1 MMKQIFTV
9 LVLFAGSLLLHSC
22 FSQKYKVGPLE
33 LTEEKILNQ
42 QKSEFLFWGLVGL
55 NEVHLDS
62 LTLDSLNYQVEVV
75 HTFADFVVSIV
86 TLGVYTPTT
95 IRVKVSAVIPE
106 PKRKG
111 FNLMKFTDEEDD

>member
-1 MMKQIFTV
+1 MRKQIFTGV
-9 LVLFAGSLLLHSC
+9 VLFAGSLLLHSC
-22 FSQKYKVGPLE
+22 FSQNYKVGPLE

-42 QKSEFLFWGLVGL
+42 QKSDFLFWGLVGL

-95 IRVKVSAVIPE
+95 IRVKVSAVIPK
-106 PKRKG
+106 PKRKRI
-111 FNLMKFTDEEDD
+111 LLLKFPDEEDD

>member
-1 MMKQIFTV
+1 MRKQIFTV
-9 LVLFAGSLLLHSC
+9 VVLFAGSLLLHSC
-22 FSQKYKVGPLE
+22 FSQNYKVGPLE

-42 QKSEFLFWGLVGL
+42 QKSDFLFWGLVGL

-95 IRVKVSAVIPE
+95 IRVKVSAVIPK
-106 PKRKG
+106 PKRKRI
-111 FNLMKFTDEEDD
+111 LLLKFPDEEDD